1 MHIHTQQISV
11 LPSAETVAAAEGWLR
26 ISVAWPSSTELQV
39 RKQKLQKESV
49 VEVRCPP
56 LFNKRPRFQTLTV
69 WRAKTQ
75 TGPRRDRNTGTHTQ
89 WHNLTHTH
97 IRGTVLCGCKVEQCW
112 LSALS
117 ESTLKT
123 QRLETDS
130 GRAVNYT
137 QTRTHSASN
146 TNLLEKW
153 MWCSL
158 SFTSLK
164 KQKQMNVAITC
175 NESVMLADPEVVFK
189 EWNWVFPWTLPA
201 SSASVFQ
208 TDFRQ
213 LPRMTPDFLQDWL
226 QSLTFTMWSFRI
238 TFPPSIF
245 AAVRLSHPGL
255 VYRRKKNSSIVSG
268 NQDR

>member
-1 MHIHTQQISV
+1 MIYVISGHCYHTDSCWSDNFDFNWSLNALNREMHIHTQQISV

-164 KQKQMNVAITC
+164 KTET
-175 NESVMLADPEVVFK
+175 NECSNNMQ
-189 EWNWVFPWTLPA
+189 WVSDA
-201 SSASVFQ
+201 
-208 TDFRQ
+208 R
-213 LPRMTPDFLQDWL
+213 
-226 QSLTFTMWSFRI
+226 WSRSCF
-238 TFPPSIF
+238 
-245 AAVRLSHPGL
+245 
-255 VYRRKKNSSIVSG
+255 
-268 NQDR
+268 